1 MPLFLAPGDDRSTPL
16 DGESPAVL
24 NAADAREHHRQ
35 EVIRTAALG
44 DWVEAISETF
54 VALKISPADSDLF
67 AGTVHTRRF
76 AHLLAADVLATP
88 QSFHR
93 TTQLADRYP
102 LDLMQIGMVV
112 AGEGQLVQDGRTCT
126 LRPGDFA
133 IYETSRP
140 FTWNLRPEWH
150 LRVFTWPRSAVAL
163 TEGESQKLTARTVR
177 SNSAVG
183 QLLSPMLAGL
193 LAVEKEPS
201 SAGAMRLADGIADLA
216 VTAAQEEAEPD
227 DPDAAARELYT
238 NMLRYI
244 ERNLDDPDLSPQRI
258 AHAFFV
264 STRTVHRVF
273 ARFGNTVA
281 ATIRAHRLEVC
292 REAILSPRNASRSLT
307 DVAAEFGF
315 IDLSVFSRAF
325 ATRYGVSPSKYRDLR
340 R

>member
-1 MPLFLAPGDDRSTPL
+1 MPLSLAPG
-16 DGESPAVL
+16 GE
-24 NAADAREHHRQ
+24 HRRT
-35 EVIRTAALG
+35 EVIRTAALR
-44 DWVEAISETF
+44 DWVEVISETF
-54 VALKISPADSDLF
+54 VALKISPGESDRF
-67 AGTVHTRRF
+67 AGAVHTRRF

-88 QSFHR
+88 QTFHR
-93 TTQLADRYP
+93 TPQLTDRHP

-133 IYETSRP
+133 IYESSRP

-150 LRVFTWPRSAVAL
+150 LQVFTWPRGAVSL

-201 SAGAMRLADGIADLA
+201 PSGAMRLADGIADLA
-216 VTAAQEEAEPD
+216 ITAAQEEAEPD
-227 DPDAAARELYT
+227 DPDVTARDLYA

-258 AHAFFV
+258 AHAFFI

-292 REAILSPRNASRSLT
+292 RDAMLSPRNASRSLT
-307 DVAAEFGF
+307 DIAAQFGF

-325 ATRYGVSPSKYRDLR
+325 ATRYGVSPSRYRELHR
-340 R
+340 